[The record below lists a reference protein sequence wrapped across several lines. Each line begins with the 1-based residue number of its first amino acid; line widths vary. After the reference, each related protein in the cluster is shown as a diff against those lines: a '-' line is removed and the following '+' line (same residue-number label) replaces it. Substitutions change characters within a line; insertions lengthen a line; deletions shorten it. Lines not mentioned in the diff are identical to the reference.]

1 MQYLLVNRAVLV
13 LVLVVISA
21 LFLFIIKPFLVA
33 IFLAALFS
41 ALFHPLYEKIMGWLG
56 GRNALSALVT
66 MLIAVCFVFIPVSI
80 LLATVFSQA
89 LDVTAS
95 LSPWIQQK
103 FENPEALGQT
113 LSSLPFYEQ
122 LLPFQDVIKARLGE
136 LFGFASKVAIDFAQA
151 ATVGTFNAVL
161 MGFIVLYTM
170 FFFLMDG
177 DRLLYYILYYLPLR
191 DEDEKKL
198 LARFKSVTRATLKG
212 TAVIGMLQGTL
223 AGMALAFGGVPS
235 ALFWAVAMMFLSVV
249 PGIGTALIWIPAVI
263 YIGINSSWL
272 LALGIGVF
280 CAVVVGSVDNILRPK
295 LVGSDTQLHELMI
308 FFSTLGGLFIFG
320 FWGFVIGPIIAA
332 LFVTVWELYGEEFS
346 SWLPTSAFS
355 PRSSTHGLPGFGR
368 VAGASSGIAADD
380 LQMLD
385 STTVSDADLD
395 SVVEPA
401 VESGFDTEDAVVS
414 TASDSIDV
422 SAEQLA
428 DNQISG
434 EEIFGEE
441 VSGEKISAEKV
452 GSKKISSEKIAGNN
466 TTGNTNNSRNTRNRT
481 KNNKGNK
488 KTRRK
493 KG

>member
-13 LVLVVISA
+13 MVLVFISA

-41 ALFHPLYEKIMGWLG
+41 ALFHPLYEKLRSWFG
-56 GRNALSALVT
+56 GRSALAALAA

-89 LDVTAS
+89 LDVTYS
-95 LSPWIQQK
+95 LSPWIQEQ
-103 FENPEALGQT
+103 FENPEALTQI

-122 LLPFQDVIKARLGE
+122 LLPFQDVIKSRLGE
-136 LFGFASKVAIDFAQA
+136 LFGFASKLAIDFAQA

-223 AGMALAFGGVPS
+223 AGLALAFGGVPS

-263 YIGINSSWL
+263 YIGINSGWL
-272 LALGIGVF
+272 LALGVGVF

-295 LVGSDTQLHELMI
+295 LVGNDTQLHELMI

-346 SWLPTSAFS
+346 NWLPTSAFS
-355 PRSSTHGLPGFGR
+355 PRSSTQGLPGFEQPAR
-368 VAGASSGIAADD
+368 ATSGIAADD
-380 LQMLD
+380 VQMLD
-385 STTVSDADLD
+385 SNTVSDVSLD
-395 SVVEPA
+395 SAIEPVVE
-401 VESGFDTEDAVVS
+401 SQLDAEQVAARS
-414 TASDSIDV
+414 ASDSTV
-422 SAEQLA
+422 STVAATTIQPAVAENGVVENKVA
-428 DNQISG
+428 DNNQSG
-434 EEIFGEE
+434 NRN
-441 VSGEKISAEKV
+441 SP
-452 GSKKISSEKIAGNN
+452 GNH
-466 TTGNTNNSRNTRNRT
+466 NRT
-481 KNNKGNK
+481 KNK
-488 KTRRK
+488 KNRK
-493 KG
+493 KSRTKKG